1 MKRRDSGD
9 VGFPEIET
17 SIVKLF
23 INLLNQAHLF
33 VNMITSTTFMMA
45 VDLMRFRVFN
55 IVKKQTREQDL

>member
-1 MKRRDSGD
+1 MDSGD

-45 VDLMRFRVFN
+45 VDLIRF
-55 IVKKQTREQDL
+55 

>member
-1 MKRRDSGD
+1 MDSSD

-23 INLLNQAHLF
+23 INLLNQAHLL

-45 VDLMRFRVFN
+45 VDLIRFRVFN
-55 IVKKQTREQDL
+55 IVKKQTRE

>member
-1 MKRRDSGD
+1 MDSGD

-45 VDLMRFRVFN
+45 VDLIRFRVFN
-55 IVKKQTREQDL
+55 IVKKQTRE